1 MPEPNNGLNN
11 CTACWWNFII
21 AENCCC
27 CCATGDAMR
36 VPSTALLAELK
47 VLNKKTN
54 RNQWISPAHC
64 RVVSQRMEMR
74 HPEPVDVAN
83 LENALA
89 ADGTQPP
96 TTAQRHTGASCC
108 GPAIASLYT
117 TAIIG
122 NVATVHHGPCCH
134 WFCNCFLCPCWTS
147 SATVVQRSSR
157 PLVPTMGEAVG

>member
-1 MPEPNNGLNN
+1 VLVELHNRRELLLLLRNWERFESSVHGSSRG
-11 CTACWWNFII
+11 AQ
-21 AENCCC
+21 
-27 CCATGDAMR
+27 
-36 VPSTALLAELK
+36 STEQEDEQ
-47 VLNKKTN
+47 TQM
-54 RNQWISPAHC
+54 QWISPAHC

-117 TAIIG
+117 NAIIG